1 MSGVGQTHP
10 MTEPGWYD
18 DPWEPGAASRFWDG
32 ASWTDRVVQQ
42 KPPGRV
48 VPGWVLVGW
57 FLLMA
62 LGATAAFWFVVLM
75 TAFGCDSGWDGCV
88 GAGQATWLVYA
99 GLCVVGLIGL
109 LVWALASRT
118 QGPRILALLL
128 MPITVLAAVVVSMV
142 AYVLLAGWLT

>member
-1 MSGVGQTHP
+1 MA
-10 MTEPGWYD
+10 EPGWYD

-32 ASWTDRVVQQ
+32 TNWSDRAVPQ
-42 KPPGRV
+42 KPQV
-48 VPGWVLVGW
+48 KLIPGWVLVIW

-88 GAGQATWLVYA
+88 GAGQATWLAYA

>member
-1 MSGVGQTHP
+1 MA
-10 MTEPGWYD
+10 EPGWYD
-18 DPWEPGAASRFWDG
+18 DPWEPAAASRFWDG
-32 ASWTDRVVQQ
+32 TTWTDRAVPL
-42 KPPGRV
+42 KPQV
-48 VPGWVLVGW
+48 KLIPGWVLVIW

-62 LGATAAFWFVVLM
+62 LGAAAAFWFVVLM

-88 GAGQATWLVYA
+88 GAGQATWLAYA